1 MVDEEIYRR
10 LPTLLIATVD
20 KFAQMPWN
28 GKVQML
34 FGQVEGYCSRHGFRS
49 PEIEDADTHPKKDK
63 YPPAKTTAHPLLR
76 PPDLIIQDE
85 LHLISGPLGT
95 LVGLYETAVDK
106 LCSWEVER
114 QDRPAQA
121 DRLHGDDPQGR
132 GPDPRHVPAGG
143 PRLPAQRARRA
154 GQLLRPPA
162 APERGHARS
171 PLHRHLRPRPQAQG
185 RPDPGLRRPA
195 VRGPVPLREEG
206 LRQGGGPV
214 DDPDRLLQ
222 LDAGTGRDAAAG
234 R

>member
-34 FGQVEGYCSRHGFRS
+34 FGQVDGYCARHGFRS
-49 PEIEDADTHPKKDK
+49 PEIEDADSHPKKDK
-63 YPPAKTTAHPLLR
+63 YPPAKTTPHPLLR

-106 LCSWEVER
+106 LCSWEVNGKTV
-114 QDRPAQA
+114 RPKVIASTA
-121 DRLHGDDPQGR
+121 TIRKAGDQVHATFLRDGQ
-132 GPDPRHVPAGG
+132 
-143 PRLPAQRARRA
+143 RLPAQRPRRA

-162 APERGHARS
+162 DPERGACPVAGTSASAPPAAGSRS
-171 PLHRHLRPRPQAQG
+171 P
-185 RPDPGLRRPA
+185 
-195 VRGPVPLREEG
+195 
-206 LRQGGGPV
+206 
-214 DDPDRLLQ
+214 
-222 LDAGTGRDAAAG
+222 
-234 R
+234 